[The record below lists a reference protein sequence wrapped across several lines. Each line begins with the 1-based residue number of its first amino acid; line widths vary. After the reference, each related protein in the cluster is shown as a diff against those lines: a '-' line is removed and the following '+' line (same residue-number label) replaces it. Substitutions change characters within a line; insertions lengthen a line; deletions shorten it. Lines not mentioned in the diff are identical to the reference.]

1 MEHGYDIAWQA
12 IYHSVNNLS
21 WTLLGNF
28 GWRCPLR
35 SSLRVEEFD
44 KTAEEE
50 HSASRLTW
58 RDFIVL
64 SDQHSFSESTRAVVV
79 CMALDK
85 RNALLRD
92 IEGFLPAW
100 VLENKTNLTM
110 DHVCRLTSTLTDVQ
124 KLQDGWFFFQAF
136 DCFESTWGTEQ
147 SVNWKKKLGHG
158 AWALVRRQPR
168 QSSSKWRKW
177 LLYEPCIPHWKG
189 FGGGV
194 SFGTKD
200 GGISWY
206 QTAWRI
212 KYKVDEQWLHCHADT
227 DMRQSTNISRP
238 WGVKSDPLRIR
249 FQNSS
254 HLRR

>member
-1 MEHGYDIAWQA
+1 MEHGYDIPSEA
-12 IYHSVNNLS
+12 IWISVYNLS

-79 CMALDK
+79 FMGLDK
-85 RNALLRD
+85 PNALLRD

-110 DHVCRLTSTLTDVQ
+110 FHVCRRTATLTNVQ
-124 KLQDGWFFFQAF
+124 KLQDGCFFSGLWLFWINLRHWAK
-136 DCFESTWGTEQ
+136 C
-147 SVNWKKKLGHG
+147 KLKEEVG
-158 AWALVRRQPR
+158 P
-168 QSSSKWRKW
+168 WRMGLSAKAAKA
-177 LLYEPCIPHWKG
+177 I
-189 FGGGV
+189 
-194 SFGTKD
+194 
-200 GGISWY
+200 
-206 QTAWRI
+206 Q
-212 KYKVDEQWLHCHADT
+212 
-227 DMRQSTNISRP
+227 
-238 WGVKSDPLRIR
+238 
-249 FQNSS
+249 
-254 HLRR
+254 